1 MFCPNC
7 GTNNIENKA
16 NYCHQCGKKLNI
28 DTIRIRKITI
38 ISYILPLISV
48 IIVAVII
55 SSTFYFESK
64 INKKV
69 LKYQDMA
76 ERAALTGEYNKAL
89 SLLEEAIV
97 YRNNY
102 DVLLEEKKLI
112 QSVIYLN
119 DDLHVVEKKIMD
131 EQFAAAQ
138 KEINLLKRQVDKNQ
152 SPLYAKLTHEINK
165 VESSVKIGEIKEE
178 ITKLS
183 SIDQLADKL
192 STLYSLDLQEASE
205 LKQQIYT
212 KMVMLSS
219 TEAEKDLENKH
230 FNQALYHVDAA
241 LQYVVNNE
249 KLISLK
255 DRIKEEKATFE
266 KAEQERIDKAVLA
279 AKQEEQLNLT
289 KAVELTTVEI
299 QVDKFG
305 DAYLNGTV
313 MNKGTETVHSILVE
327 FVVKDSNG
335 KKLEDGKTNVFPNTL
350 KPGET
355 GEFEHVTYSAKN
367 DAKVEIKKISWL
379 LEEKKG

>member
-7 GTNNIENKA
+7 GTNNIEISA
-16 NYCHQCGKKLNI
+16 NYCHQCGKKLNL
-28 DTIRIRKITI
+28 DTKRNRKIKI
-38 ISYILPLISV
+38 ITYILPLISI
-48 IIVAVII
+48 IIVSVIMAV
-55 SSTFYFESK
+55 TFFFESK
-64 INKKV
+64 INEKV
-69 LKYQDMA
+69 IKYQDMA
-76 ERAALTGEYNKAL
+76 ERAALSGEFDKAL
-89 SLLEEAIV
+89 SLLDDAIS

-102 DVLLEEKKLI
+102 NILLEDKKII
-112 QSVIYLN
+112 QSVVELN

-131 EQFAAAQ
+131 EQFETAQ

-152 SPLYAKLTHEINK
+152 SPLYAKLTHEIEQ

-183 SIDQLADKL
+183 SIDQLAEKL
-192 STLYSLDLQEASE
+192 STLYSLELQEASE

-212 KMVMLSS
+212 KMIMLSS

-230 FNQALYHVDAA
+230 FNQALYQVDAA

-249 KLISLK
+249 KLISLR
-255 DRIKEEKATFE
+255 DRIKEEKKSFE
-266 KAEQERIDKAVLA
+266 KAQQERIDKAVLA
-279 AKQEEQLNLT
+279 AKQEKQLNLT
-289 KAVELTTVEI
+289 KAVELTTIEI

-313 MNKGTETVHSILVE
+313 KNKGTETVHSIIVE
-327 FVVKDSNG
+327 FVVKDKDG
-335 KKLEDGKTNVFPNTL
+335 VKLEDGKTNVFPNKL